1 ANRVWKQMLAD
12 YEDPGIDP
20 ARDEAL
26 LAYIRQRKAELADAV
41 EEE

>member
-1 ANRVWKQMLAD
+1 MLAD

-20 ARDEAL
+20 AKDEAM
-26 LAYIRQRKAELADAV
+26 LAFVAERRSQLTDSI